1 MEEAYSN
8 LNNAYLQIKG
18 MIVVEG
24 FYALVAGFVITTFVF
39 KLAGIIKEMVHEGK
53 GFNAKQFYE
62 LGREY
67 ILCIAL
73 ICIMPVLLDTLE
85 TVLAYAADRLMESL
99 AAGGVYNPDNIWKKP
114 IEQAF
119 DDLMNSDI
127 IDIAVNGLDTTFNS
141 LLAGAVGSFGGVA
154 YDYLMLVFL
163 CTRYLILILLE
174 VISPLAIACLYNSDT
189 RSSFYTW
196 ARQMVGCY
204 MLYPGFIIA
213 SVFSDLIVVNYV
225 QQRPWSVTLMVIF
238 SFLLKL
244 AMLATVKATV
254 NKWLE
259 LI

>member
-85 TVLAYAADRLMESL
+85 TVLAYAADRLMEAL

-204 MLYPGFIIA
+204 MLYPGFVIA

-225 QQRPWSVTLMVIF
+225 QQRPWSITLMVIF

-254 NKWLE
+254 NKWL
-259 LI
+259 

>member
-73 ICIMPVLLDTLE
+73 ICIMPVLLGTLE

-204 MLYPGFIIA
+204 MLYPGFVIA

-225 QQRPWSVTLMVIF
+225 QQRPWSITLMVIF

-254 NKWLE
+254 NKWL
-259 LI
+259 

>member
-99 AAGGVYNPDNIWKKP
+99 AAGGAYNPDNIWKKP

-119 DDLMNSDI
+119 DDLMNSDN

-204 MLYPGFIIA
+204 MLYPGFVIA

-225 QQRPWSVTLMVIF
+225 QQRPWSITLMVIF

-254 NKWLE
+254 NKWL
-259 LI
+259 

>member
-141 LLAGAVGSFGGVA
+141 LLAGTVGSFGGVA

-204 MLYPGFIIA
+204 MLYPGFVIA

-225 QQRPWSVTLMVIF
+225 QQRPWSITLMVIF

-254 NKWLE
+254 NKWL
-259 LI
+259 

>member
-73 ICIMPVLLDTLE
+73 ICIMPVLLETLE

-204 MLYPGFIIA
+204 MLYPGFVIA

-225 QQRPWSVTLMVIF
+225 QQRPWSITLMVIF

-254 NKWLE
+254 NKWL
-259 LI
+259 

>member
-39 KLAGIIKEMVHEGK
+39 KLAGIIKDMVHEGK

-85 TVLAYAADRLMESL
+85 AVLAYAADRLMESL

-119 DDLMNSDI
+119 DDLMNNDI

-225 QQRPWSVTLMVIF
+225 QQRPWSITLMVIF
-238 SFLLKL
+238 SFLLNL

-254 NKWLE
+254 NKWL
-259 LI
+259 

>member
-163 CTRYLILILLE
+163 CTRYLILIPLE

-204 MLYPGFIIA
+204 MLYPGFVIA

-225 QQRPWSVTLMVIF
+225 QQRPWSITLMVIF

-254 NKWLE
+254 NKWL
-259 LI
+259 

>member
-1 MEEAYSN
+1 M
-8 LNNAYLQIKG
+8 
-18 MIVVEG
+18 VEG

-204 MLYPGFIIA
+204 MLYPGFVIA

-225 QQRPWSVTLMVIF
+225 QQRPWSITLMVIF

-244 AMLATVKATV
+244 AMLSTVKATV
-254 NKWLE
+254 NKWL
-259 LI
+259 

>member
-114 IEQAF
+114 IEQLF

-127 IDIAVNGLDTTFNS
+127 IDIAVNGLDTAFDS
-141 LLAGAVGSFGGVA
+141 LLAGAVGEFRGSRIRLPHAGVPVHA
-154 YDYLMLVFL
+154 LPHPD
-163 CTRYLILILLE
+163 TARGH
-174 VISPLAIACLYNSDT
+174 IA
-189 RSSFYTW
+189 
-196 ARQMVGCY
+196 
-204 MLYPGFIIA
+204 PGD
-213 SVFSDLIVVNYV
+213 SLPV
-225 QQRPWSVTLMVIF
+225 QQRHPQ
-238 SFLLKL
+238 LLL
-244 AMLATVKATV
+244 HMGQTDGRVLHAVSGICHRQRVL
-254 NKWLE
+254 
-259 LI
+259 

>member
-8 LNNAYLQIKG
+8 LNDAYLQIKG

-204 MLYPGFIIA
+204 MLYPGFVIA

-225 QQRPWSVTLMVIF
+225 QQRPWSITLMVIF

-254 NKWLE
+254 NKWL
-259 LI
+259 

>member
-39 KLAGIIKEMVHEGK
+39 KLAGIIKEMIHEGK

-119 DDLMNSDI
+119 DDLMNNDI

-204 MLYPGFIIA
+204 MLYPGFVIA

-225 QQRPWSVTLMVIF
+225 QQRPWSITLMVIF

-254 NKWLE
+254 NKWL
-259 LI
+259 

>member
-39 KLAGIIKEMVHEGK
+39 KLAGIFKDMVHEGK

-85 TVLAYAADRLMESL
+85 AVLAYAADRLMESL

-119 DDLMNSDI
+119 DDLMNNDI

-225 QQRPWSVTLMVIF
+225 QQRPWSITLMVIF

-254 NKWLE
+254 NKWL
-259 LI
+259 

>member
-127 IDIAVNGLDTTFNS
+127 IDLAVNGLDTTFNS

-204 MLYPGFIIA
+204 MLYPGFVIA

-225 QQRPWSVTLMVIF
+225 QQRPWSITLMVIF

-254 NKWLE
+254 NKWL
-259 LI
+259 

>member
-114 IEQAF
+114 IEQLF

-204 MLYPGFIIA
+204 MLYPGFVIA

-225 QQRPWSVTLMVIF
+225 QQHPWSITLMVIF

-244 AMLATVKATV
+244 AMLSTVKATV
-254 NKWLE
+254 NKWL
-259 LI
+259 

>member
-18 MIVVEG
+18 MIVVEE

-204 MLYPGFIIA
+204 MLYPGFVIA

-225 QQRPWSVTLMVIF
+225 QQRPWSITLMVIF

-254 NKWLE
+254 NKWL
-259 LI
+259 

>member
-39 KLAGIIKEMVHEGK
+39 KLAGIIKDMVHEGK

-114 IEQAF
+114 IEQLF

-204 MLYPGFIIA
+204 MLYPGFVIA

-225 QQRPWSVTLMVIF
+225 QQRPWSITLMVIF

-254 NKWLE
+254 NKWL
-259 LI
+259 

>member
-85 TVLAYAADRLMESL
+85 AVLAYAADRLMESL

-119 DDLMNSDI
+119 DDLMNNDI

-204 MLYPGFIIA
+204 MLYPGFVIA

-225 QQRPWSVTLMVIF
+225 QQRPWSITLMVIF

-244 AMLATVKATV
+244 AMLSTVKATV
-254 NKWLE
+254 NKWL
-259 LI
+259 

>member
-163 CTRYLILILLE
+163 CTRYLIRILLE

-204 MLYPGFIIA
+204 MLYPGFVIA

-225 QQRPWSVTLMVIF
+225 QQRPWSITLMVIF

-254 NKWLE
+254 NKWL
-259 LI
+259 

>member
-119 DDLMNSDI
+119 DDLMNNDI

-141 LLAGAVGSFGGVA
+141 LLAGAVGSFGRVA

-225 QQRPWSVTLMVIF
+225 QQRPWSITLMVIF

-254 NKWLE
+254 NKWL
-259 LI
+259 

>member
-127 IDIAVNGLDTTFNS
+127 IDIAVNGRDTTFNS

-204 MLYPGFIIA
+204 MLYPGFVIA

-225 QQRPWSVTLMVIF
+225 QQRPWSITLMVIF

-254 NKWLE
+254 NKWL
-259 LI
+259 

>member
-85 TVLAYAADRLMESL
+85 AVLAYAADRLMESL

-119 DDLMNSDI
+119 DDLMNNDI

-204 MLYPGFIIA
+204 MLYPGFVIA

-225 QQRPWSVTLMVIF
+225 QQRPWSITLMVIF

-254 NKWLE
+254 NKWL
-259 LI
+259 

>member
-114 IEQAF
+114 IEQLF

-127 IDIAVNGLDTTFNS
+127 IDIAVNGLDTALDS

-225 QQRPWSVTLMVIF
+225 QQRPWSITLMVIF

-254 NKWLE
+254 NKWL
-259 LI
+259 

>member
-114 IEQAF
+114 IEQLF

-127 IDIAVNGLDTTFNS
+127 IDIAVNGLDTAFDS
-141 LLAGAVGSFGGVA
+141 LLAGAVGSCGGVA

-254 NKWLE
+254 NKWL
-259 LI
+259 

>member
-114 IEQAF
+114 IEQLF

-174 VISPLAIACLYNSDT
+174 VVSPLAIACLYNSDT

-204 MLYPGFIIA
+204 MLYPGFVIA

-254 NKWLE
+254 NKWL
-259 LI
+259 

>member
-141 LLAGAVGSFGGVA
+141 LLAGAVGSFGRVA

-204 MLYPGFIIA
+204 MLYPGFVIA

-225 QQRPWSVTLMVIF
+225 QQRPWSITLMVIF

-254 NKWLE
+254 NKWL
-259 LI
+259 

>member
-174 VISPLAIACLYNSDT
+174 IISPLAIACLYNSDT

-204 MLYPGFIIA
+204 MLYPGFVIA

-225 QQRPWSVTLMVIF
+225 QQRPWSITLMVIF

-254 NKWLE
+254 NKWL
-259 LI
+259 

>member
-1 MEEAYSN
+1 
-8 LNNAYLQIKG
+8 
-18 MIVVEG
+18 
-24 FYALVAGFVITTFVF
+24 
-39 KLAGIIKEMVHEGK
+39 
-53 GFNAKQFYE
+53 
-62 LGREY
+62 
-67 ILCIAL
+67 
-73 ICIMPVLLDTLE
+73 MPVLLDTLE
-85 TVLAYAADRLMESL
+85 AVLAYAADRLMESL

-119 DDLMNSDI
+119 DDLMNNDI

-204 MLYPGFIIA
+204 MLYPDSSSPACF
-213 SVFSDLIVVNYV
+213 LI
-225 QQRPWSVTLMVIF
+225 
-238 SFLLKL
+238 
-244 AMLATVKATV
+244 
-254 NKWLE
+254 
-259 LI
+259 

>member
-85 TVLAYAADRLMESL
+85 TVLAYAADKLMESL

-204 MLYPGFIIA
+204 MLYPGFVIA

-225 QQRPWSVTLMVIF
+225 QQRPWSITLMVIF

-254 NKWLE
+254 NKWL
-259 LI
+259 

>member
-204 MLYPGFIIA
+204 MLYPGFVIA

-225 QQRPWSVTLMVIF
+225 QQRPWSITLMVILDRK
-238 SFLLKL
+238 S
-244 AMLATVKATV
+244 VV
-254 NKWLE
+254 
-259 LI
+259 

>member
-39 KLAGIIKEMVHEGK
+39 KLAGIIKDMVHEGK

-85 TVLAYAADRLMESL
+85 AVLAYAADRLMESL

-119 DDLMNSDI
+119 DDLMNNDI

-225 QQRPWSVTLMVIF
+225 QQRLWSITLMVIF

-254 NKWLE
+254 NKWL
-259 LI
+259 

>member
-127 IDIAVNGLDTTFNS
+127 INIAVNGLDTTFNS

-204 MLYPGFIIA
+204 MLYPGFVIA

-225 QQRPWSVTLMVIF
+225 QQRPWSITLMVIF

-254 NKWLE
+254 NKWL
-259 LI
+259 

>member
-39 KLAGIIKEMVHEGK
+39 KLAGIIKDMVHEGK

-85 TVLAYAADRLMESL
+85 AVLAYAADRLMESL

-119 DDLMNSDI
+119 DDLMNNDI

-154 YDYLMLVFL
+154 YGDSL
-163 CTRYLILILLE
+163 
-174 VISPLAIACLYNSDT
+174 P
-189 RSSFYTW
+189 
-196 ARQMVGCY
+196 
-204 MLYPGFIIA
+204 
-213 SVFSDLIVVNYV
+213 V
-225 QQRPWSVTLMVIF
+225 QQRHPQ
-238 SFLLKL
+238 LLLHMGQTDGRVLHAVSGICHRQRVLGPDSGQLRTAEALVRGAHGDLLVHPETDNARDGKS
-244 AMLATVKATV
+244 
-254 NKWLE
+254 NS
-259 LI
+259 

>member
-204 MLYPGFIIA
+204 MLYPGFVIA

-225 QQRPWSVTLMVIF
+225 QQRPWSITLMVILF
-238 SFLLKL
+238 IP
-244 AMLATVKATV
+244 ATPF
-254 NKWLE
+254 
-259 LI
+259 

>member
-114 IEQAF
+114 IEQLF

-225 QQRPWSVTLMVIF
+225 QQRPWSITLMVIF

-244 AMLATVKATV
+244 AMFATVKATV
-254 NKWLE
+254 NKWL
-259 LI
+259 

>member
-204 MLYPGFIIA
+204 MLYPGFVIA

-225 QQRPWSVTLMVIF
+225 QQRPWSMTLMVIF

-244 AMLATVKATV
+244 AMLSTVKATV
-254 NKWLE
+254 NKWL
-259 LI
+259 

>member
-174 VISPLAIACLYNSDT
+174 VISSLAIACLYNSDT

-204 MLYPGFIIA
+204 MLYPGFVIA

-225 QQRPWSVTLMVIF
+225 QQRPWSITLMVIF

-254 NKWLE
+254 NKWL
-259 LI
+259 

>member
-114 IEQAF
+114 IEQLF

-196 ARQMVGCY
+196 ARQYRGAVLRHSDPGSQGEDESDRAGGF
-204 MLYPGFIIA
+204 YPVPGQSA
-213 SVFSDLIVVNYV
+213 L
-225 QQRPWSVTLMVIF
+225 RL
-238 SFLLKL
+238 
-244 AMLATVKATV
+244 
-254 NKWLE
+254 
-259 LI
+259 

>member
-204 MLYPGFIIA
+204 MLYPGFDIA

-225 QQRPWSVTLMVIF
+225 QQRPWSITLMVIF

-254 NKWLE
+254 NKWL
-259 LI
+259 